1 MAAYI
6 LEDRSTL
13 IEFVP
18 PEAPASATCS
28 FKDPGGAEKA
38 TPAVTVDATN
48 TSVGATVTSSTEF
61 QVGAALTP
69 GRQYWWRS
77 ADAGAHKALIRCAEY
92 AGGVARLEAPPPGSS
107 VQTGDVITG
116 ARLTATIPDTAV
128 TERALNYRAEW
139 TVTGVDGVVRTYLQA
154 IHVVRALFRPAC
166 LPDEASRYL
175 AGAFPHASIDRP
187 YGYFAELARRA
198 SNRVERKLLAGQRFQ
213 HLVGDHGAFADAGV
227 VALRIELALE
237 GMMPPGFDPTNY
249 VARTEEELGQAIQE
263 AIAGLWYDADDN
275 GVVDQGTEVSG
286 FYSMRLVRR

>member
-6 LEDRSTL
+6 LENRSTL

-38 TPAVTVDATN
+38 TLSVTVDATN
-48 TSVGATVTSSTEF
+48 TTVGATVTSSTVF

-77 ADAGAHKALIRCAEY
+77 VDAGAHRALIRCAEY
-92 AGGVARLEAPPPGSS
+92 ASGVAQLEAPPPGSS
-107 VQTGDVITG
+107 VQTGDTITG
-116 ARLTATIPDTAV
+116 ARLTTTIPDTAV
-128 TERALNYRAEW
+128 TERGLNHRVEW
-139 TVTGVDGVVRTYLQA
+139 TVTGVDGIVRTYIQA
-154 IHVVRALFRPAC
+154 IHVVRSLFRPAC
-166 LPDEASRYL
+166 LADEASRYL
-175 AGAFPHASIDRP
+175 AGAFPHMQVDRP

-198 SNRVERKLLAGQRFQ
+198 SSRVERKLIAGQRFQ
-213 HLVGDHGAFADAGV
+213 HLVGDHGAFVDAGI

-237 GMMPPGFDPTNY
+237 GLMPPGFDPTNY
-249 VARTEEELGQAIQE
+249 VARTEEELGQSIQE
-263 AIAGLWYDADDN
+263 AIAGLWYDADDD
-275 GVVDQGTEVSG
+275 GVVETDTEVSG